1 MRITVGHHPDLPFP
15 FSNAPEPPIPEPR
28 GLPHPLMTLA
38 RDLEQ
43 GDHWIREALSWWVT
57 RSNLTTRQMATIA
70 AYGLGERGALEHSI
84 ISRITN
90 RKIGPSIK
98 SLIGMEAANRAIWL
112 WQTEGQDATWAQL
125 GPHPA
130 WKIKPQWLDN
140 AIWLPVPDDDKHPLD
155 LGDLVDVWVGRLELP
170 YLGNRLLLPN
180 DHRRTAEHL
189 PALLDAT
196 IVAAGLSPMAGVRQL
211 LAAYPAADEARRER
225 FRGVILG
232 EQQLTRDELQ
242 DELLAIA
249 EAVRTLR
256 ELPLGSYGP
265 AELLAELLAM
275 AQQG

>member
-57 RSNLTTRQMATIA
+57 RSHLTTRQMATIA

-98 SLIGMEAANRAIWL
+98 SLIGMEAANNAIWL
-112 WQTEGQDATWAQL
+112 WQTKGQDATWAKL

-130 WKIKPQWLDN
+130 WKIQPHWLDG
-140 AIWLPVPDDDKHPLD
+140 AIWLPVPDESDHPLD
-155 LGDLVDVWVGRLELP
+155 LGDFVDVWVGRLELP
-170 YLGNRLLLPN
+170 YLGNRLLMPN

-196 IVAAGLSPMAGVRQL
+196 IVAAGLSPMAGVRGL

-242 DELLAIA
+242 EELLAIA

-256 ELPLGSYGP
+256 ELPIGSYGP